1 MQTAARTDESALVAA
16 LRAGD
21 ERAFMELVEAYTPG
35 MRRLALT
42 FVRTGSVADEVVQE
56 SWLGVLRGLDRF
68 EGRSAQDVD
77 LPDRRERRA
86 NPGCPRGAQRPFSSF
101 AGDDEAS
108 VDPERFAADGHWASP
123 VEPWQAVLD
132 AEARGVIDR
141 AIAALPEQQRQVIE
155 LRDVQGWPSEEVCN
169 VLELSETNQRV
180 LLHRARSKVRA
191 ALDEYLE
198 KTDDRTAET
207 EEADLPGACRAR
219 DRVPRPH
226 ALAARS
232 CTLRSA
238 PACVHELHAVRR
250 AVPQRPCG
258 SPGRFKSRTSRR
270 TLLRHCSPSSL
281 NGSANRRNAFPSRV
295 R

>member
-1 MQTAARTDESALVAA
+1 MQIAARTDESALLAA

-42 FVRTGSVADEVVQE
+42 FVRTGAVADEVVQE

-68 EGRSAQDVD
+68 EGRSSLKTWIYRIVANVA
-77 LPDRRERRA
+77 RTRAVREARSV
-86 NPGCPRGAQRPFSSF
+86 PFSSF

-108 VDPERFAADGHWASP
+108 VDPERFIADGHWASP

-132 AEARGVIDR
+132 AEAREVIDR

-169 VLELSETNQRV
+169 VLDLSETNQRV

-191 ALDEYLE
+191 ALDEYFGE
-198 KTDDRTAET
+198 
-207 EEADLPGACRAR
+207 
-219 DRVPRPH
+219 
-226 ALAARS
+226 
-232 CTLRSA
+232 
-238 PACVHELHAVRR
+238 
-250 AVPQRPCG
+250 
-258 SPGRFKSRTSRR
+258 
-270 TLLRHCSPSSL
+270 
-281 NGSANRRNAFPSRV
+281 NR
-295 R
+295 

>member
-1 MQTAARTDESALVAA
+1 MQTAARTDESALLAA

-42 FVRTGSVADEVVQE
+42 FVRTGAVADEVVQE

-68 EGRSAQDVD
+68 EGRSSLKTWIYRIVANVA
-77 LPDRRERRA
+77 RTRAVREARSV
-86 NPGCPRGAQRPFSSF
+86 PFSSF

-108 VDPERFAADGHWASP
+108 VDPERFIADGHWASP

-132 AEARGVIDR
+132 AEAREVIDR

-169 VLELSETNQRV
+169 VLDLSETNQRV

-191 ALDEYLE
+191 ALDEYLGE
-198 KTDDRTAET
+198 
-207 EEADLPGACRAR
+207 
-219 DRVPRPH
+219 
-226 ALAARS
+226 
-232 CTLRSA
+232 
-238 PACVHELHAVRR
+238 
-250 AVPQRPCG
+250 
-258 SPGRFKSRTSRR
+258 
-270 TLLRHCSPSSL
+270 
-281 NGSANRRNAFPSRV
+281 NR
-295 R
+295 